1 MKYSTIEK
9 QSFSLVKAIS
19 YLITYIVS
27 CHIISYVP
35 HYPVKMFLNKQLRE
49 GIWETWLAKIQ
60 EYDMEIKPLKVIK
73 EQGLCKMMSGIE
85 DANIN
90 PPNTDDTTMQDISL
104 PRSEWYKD
112 IVFYMK
118 SKHFPIELSYTKIRD
133 LKMNI
138 NQYVLVSRIL
148 FEEICMKFC

>member
-1 MKYSTIEK
+1 MYNYELKYSTIEN

-60 EYDMEIKPLKVIK
+60 EYDMEIKPLKFIK
-73 EQGLCKMMSGIE
+73 GQGLCKMMSGIE
-85 DANIN
+85 AVLMGEIVRSSIERVELVRGCLNN
-90 PPNTDDTTMQDISL
+90 P
-104 PRSEWYKD
+104 
-112 IVFYMK
+112 
-118 SKHFPIELSYTKIRD
+118 
-133 LKMNI
+133 
-138 NQYVLVSRIL
+138 SRL
-148 FEEICMKFC
+148 E